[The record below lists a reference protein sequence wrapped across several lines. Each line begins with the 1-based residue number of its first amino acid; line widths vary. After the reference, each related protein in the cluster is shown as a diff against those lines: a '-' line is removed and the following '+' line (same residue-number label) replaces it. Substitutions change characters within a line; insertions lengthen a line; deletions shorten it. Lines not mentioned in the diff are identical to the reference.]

1 MREIREI
8 KIVEM
13 DQYCEIAFHSY
24 PSFKDFSDKGKKGF
38 IHEMLFI
45 RKHDP
50 DIKFYGMFEGKKL
63 IAQMRLLIFEMNFLN
78 ATIRVGG
85 LGSLAVHLL
94 YKKQGIARE
103 MIDFCEKYFLD
114 QKIPLVALLP
124 FSPPFYYNKGYGYGT
139 KMNRYIVQTSVLPR
153 YAGENTCDFATKKD
167 LSKLKK
173 AHSEM
178 MAQTHGMAEKMSYE
192 WENNFADPENLFIKS
207 IDQQGE
213 TDGYAI
219 FKFKST
225 HPDNYTKIQ
234 ILVREL
240 IYTNR
245 EVLSKLIGFF
255 ANQGDQ
261 AQTIEIKTYEE
272 DFHYL
277 FSNPLSCSEN
287 ATDYGYFETNTQ
299 YIGNM
304 YKILDLPLMLKHVE
318 HRKYNNQNI
327 CFTLTLIESS
337 RNQTYNIV
345 IKDGDIGIEQ
355 TKKTFGL
362 RIALTL
368 SDFSSVFVGATT
380 FRRLYDAGRLE
391 CSDMN
396 KLMSLD
402 AAFVVERG
410 PVCWSDY

>member
-24 PSFKDFSDKGKKGF
+24 PSYKDFSDEGKKDF
-38 IHEMLFI
+38 IREMLFM

-50 DIKFYGMFEGKKL
+50 DIQFWGMFEGKKL
-63 IAQMRLLIFEMNFLN
+63 IAQMRLLTFKMNFLN
-78 ATIRVGG
+78 KTIQVGG
-85 LGSLAVHLL
+85 LGSLAVHLM
-94 YKKQGIARE
+94 YKRQGIARE
-103 MIDFCEKYFLD
+103 MIDFCEEYFLD
-114 QKIPLVALLP
+114 QKIPLVTLLP

-139 KMNRYIVQTSVLPR
+139 KMNRYIVPTSVLPK
-153 YAGENTCDFATKKD
+153 YAGENTCDFATKKEI
-167 LSKLKK
+167 SKLKK

-178 MAQTHGMAEKMSYE
+178 LHQTHGMAEKMAYE

-207 IDQQGE
+207 VDQQGE

-225 HPDNYTKIQ
+225 DADNYTKIQ

-240 IYTNR
+240 VYTNR

-255 ANQGDQ
+255 ANQSDQ

-287 ATDYGYFETNTQ
+287 ATEYGYFETNTQ

-304 YKILDLPLMLKHVE
+304 YKIIDLPLMLKHVT
-318 HRKYNNQNI
+318 HRRYNNQSV
-327 CFTLTLIESS
+327 CFTLTLQEGSS
-337 RNQTYNIV
+337 EQVYNIV
-345 IKDGDIGIEQ
+345 IKEGDIEIKR
-355 TKKTFGL
+355 TKEPFVL
-362 RIALTL
+362 SVALTL
-368 SDFSSVFVGATT
+368 SDFSSIFVGATT
-380 FRRLYDAGRLE
+380 FGKIYAAGRLE
-391 CSDMN
+391 CSDPN
-396 KLMSLD
+396 RIKSLD
-402 AAFVVERG
+402 DAFSVERG